1 MNVRAQT
8 GQAFPLPE
16 QERYEEPMDVS
27 LIQTHEPALQPTSD
41 INAFQ
46 PTRPKRAIKGQQF
59 HSSPQSPPS
68 TQYGAPTPSSAD
80 QNKAIA
86 NLQRQVSGLAN
97 QFTALMSRVSAGDN
111 VASQQ
116 HTSRSDNSR
125 SFNAPTS
132 APRRQ
137 IGRSQNAQ
145 VRTFPSPLEY
155 TFDGKPICLFC
166 KNPGHVKR
174 DCRKK
179 AAADARRF
187 QGGQ

>member
-1 MNVRAQT
+1 
-8 GQAFPLPE
+8 
-16 QERYEEPMDVS
+16 MDVS
-27 LIQTHEPALQPTSD
+27 LIQPHEATAQPPAE

-46 PTRPKRAIKGQQF
+46 PTRPKRAIKGQQYQ
-59 HSSPQSPPS
+59 SSPQSPTP
-68 TQYGAPTPSSAD
+68 TQYGAPTPSSSD

-97 QFTALMSRVSAGDN
+97 QFTALMSKVSAGNN
-111 VASQQ
+111 VSTQQ
-116 HTSRSDNSR
+116 QNYRSSNSH
-125 SFNAPTS
+125 SYNAPSS
-132 APRRQ
+132 AHRRQ
-137 IGRSQNAQ
+137 PDRSQSAQ
-145 VRTFPSPLEY
+145 VRTFPTPLEY

-166 KNPGHVKR
+166 KNPGHVKK